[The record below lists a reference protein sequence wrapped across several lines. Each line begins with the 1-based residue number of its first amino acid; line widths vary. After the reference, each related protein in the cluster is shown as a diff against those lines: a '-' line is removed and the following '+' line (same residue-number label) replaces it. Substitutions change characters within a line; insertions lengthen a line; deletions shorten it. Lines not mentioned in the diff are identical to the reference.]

1 MSRRPFR
8 IAVLTLGALVI
19 VGLSAEA
26 AVAGDS
32 PSLLERVACHVCYLV
47 DCLMN

>member
-1 MSRRPFR
+1 MSRHSFR
-8 IAVLTLGALVI
+8 IAALTLAALVI

-32 PSLLERVACHVCYLV
+32 PSLLERAACHVCYLV
-47 DCLMN
+47 DCLLN

>member
-1 MSRRPFR
+1 MSRRSFH
-8 IAVLTLGALVI
+8 IAALTLGALV

-32 PSLLERVACHVCYLV
+32 PSLLERAACHVCYLV
-47 DCLMN
+47 DCLLN

>member
-1 MSRRPFR
+1 MSRHPFR
-8 IAVLTLGALVI
+8 IAALTLGALVI

-32 PSLLERVACHVCYLV
+32 PSLLERAACHVCYV
-47 DCLMN
+47 IDCLMN